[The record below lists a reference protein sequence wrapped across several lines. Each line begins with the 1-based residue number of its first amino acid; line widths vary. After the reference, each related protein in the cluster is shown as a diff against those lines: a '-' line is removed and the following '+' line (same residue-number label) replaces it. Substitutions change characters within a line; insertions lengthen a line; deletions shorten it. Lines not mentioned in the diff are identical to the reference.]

1 MFDIYSEPKAYNL
14 INKIDRKSEECDV
27 DILFFTSEDMEFR
40 NYPGKWF
47 VAIVPKGVQSISKDQ
62 YYYLEESELTPS
74 LRAFAPVID
83 KINLLNHINN
93 YLGNIKNYRK
103 ECKRIG
109 YNEKMLTVGER
120 QAISFKERQ
129 AEMAEEQ
136 RIKDLNAK
144 NKNSDDDDYDYE
156 EERE

>member
-1 MFDIYSEPKAYNL
+1 
-14 INKIDRKSEECDV
+14 
-27 DILFFTSEDMEFR
+27 
-40 NYPGKWF
+40 
-47 VAIVPKGVQSISKDQ
+47 VAFVPKGVATSRKRDQ
-62 YYYLEESELTPS
+62 YYYLEVSELNPFSQSVCAVST
-74 LRAFAPVID
+74 
-83 KINLLNHINN
+83 KIKLLNHINN
-93 YLGNIKNYRK
+93 YLGTSKITEMNAY
-103 ECKRIG
+103 ESG
-109 YNEKMLTVGER
+109 DNEKMLTVGER